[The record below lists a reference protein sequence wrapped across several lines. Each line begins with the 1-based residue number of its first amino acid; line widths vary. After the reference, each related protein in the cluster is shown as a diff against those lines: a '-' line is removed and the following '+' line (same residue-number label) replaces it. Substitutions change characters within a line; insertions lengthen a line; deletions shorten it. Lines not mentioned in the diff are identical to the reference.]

1 MTCFENIKIVEL
13 ASVLAGPLV
22 GSFFSELGADVIKV
36 ENKRTNGDVTRTWR
50 NVKESSE
57 SQISSYY
64 ASANF
69 NKKDEFLD
77 FTNQND
83 RAKLQK
89 LISEA
94 DIVISNFQKRVGEK
108 FLIDP
113 YSITKAFPHIIFA
126 QLDAFAYNDPRPA
139 YDMVMQ
145 AETGYISMCGEKD
158 SLAKIPV
165 AMMDVLAAHH
175 MKESIL
181 VALLEK
187 GKTKRGAIVFTSL
200 YEAALSALVNQATNF
215 LNEGLVAQPIGTKHP
230 NIAPYGDVVSTSD
243 GRKVLLAI
251 GSNSQFEALFEVLDL
266 SDFLELYQTNDLRLR
281 NRKRLIEQLNDATSK
296 IGFEKLITLL
306 KSKGLPYGIIN
317 DIASALS
324 SDQASSMIIQNT
336 KDKRSLKHLAF
347 TIEML

>member
-50 NVKESSE
+50 NMKESSD
-57 SQISSYY
+57 SKISSYY

-69 NKKDEFLD
+69 NKKVEFLD
-77 FTNQND
+77 FTNQTD
-83 RAKLQK
+83 RAQLQK

-113 YSITKAFPHIIFA
+113 YSITEEFPNLIFA
-126 QLDAFAYNDPRPA
+126 QLDAFSYNDPRPA

-145 AETGYISMCGEKD
+145 AETGYISMCGEED
-158 SLAKIPV
+158 NLAKIPV

-175 MKESIL
+175 MKEAIL

-187 GKTKRGAIVFTSL
+187 SRTNRGGIVFTSL
-200 YEAALSALVNQATNF
+200 YNAALSALVNQATNF
-215 LNEGLVAQPIGTKHP
+215 LNEGLVAQPIGTRHP
-230 NIAPYGDVVSTSD
+230 NIAPYGDIVSTKD
-243 GRKVLLAI
+243 GKKVLLAI
-251 GSNSQFEALFEVLDL
+251 GSNAQFEDLLRVLGL
-266 SDFLELYQTNDLRLR
+266 TGILEFYQTNDLRLQ
-281 NRKRLIEQLNDATSK
+281 NRERLMEKLNAATSK

-317 DIASALS
+317 DIATALS
-324 SDQASSMIIQNT
+324 SDQARIMIIQNT

-347 TIEML
+347 TFEKF